1 MRKFCFFL
9 AMLSST
15 VLLAQVS
22 GELVIPSVNHAT
34 TTVTR
39 NDVALANGDLV
50 TSGETLQITH
60 EATPP
65 YYIESENPVTVTL
78 TDAMFEDSKPY
89 DLSFTGQSGWS
100 YSSYW
105 NGHAGWWIYMPSGST
120 LGSKTGTAYLQE
132 NGLTNVAF
140 TWMINQG
147 TSVSNYGKFI
157 LTCSIN
163 GTVVKTHDF
172 TVTGNDY
179 YNFLKDTVSYVGDGN
194 DTIVWK
200 CEKTEGGTLTNNR
213 TFFVGEVEM
222 VGKNYYTVPA
232 PKVQRDF
239 QLIFEV
245 PEQLSLVATVNGSV
259 LLGTSATV
267 HAGDEFHYVYTIAK
281 RGWKFERYTDYGF
294 DPYSYENGWTLS
306 ESNFDSDDK
315 RIITP
320 PNFYLANPAINVQF
334 LDASSALITWDGY
347 GEYKSYRLCVSPTKL
362 SGNPEYWKG
371 LQNLTDTFY
380 VATGLAAGTKY
391 YIHLEATTQ
400 YGEAT
405 EWIIEPFTMREPN
418 DLCMLTIDMQD
429 EYGDGWTGCGIY
441 FIEDG
446 DSTFVTL
453 KGGYTGT
460 ATYNSFGETVQ
471 IVWQLGTYGMS
482 GYPNEVAFTIYDG
495 SHDVLYRMDMPQG
508 QYYSTG
514 DVLFEGV
521 LCEPM
526 CSLTNL
532 AGTAN
537 GTDFNVTWD
546 AEGADSYEVAVL
558 QIINPTQKQLDSAK
572 VSVNTKSYS
581 FEGIQ
586 YHGYN
591 VFVRPVNAKAV
602 PQKWQNILVYEPI
615 PMSET
620 NPEDFAQ
627 EIELSYA
634 HTGNMMEDA
643 ILAEFKGLGTD
654 PLLEAFVLYSFSLE
668 DSTDVFFN
676 VSSETIS
683 NFQFVLMQ
691 DTLPGAPTK
700 MIATGDGS
708 FSIKLKGKF
717 YLILTTTEFGD
728 YSVQLTK
735 AMTPKPITLDFF
747 ESGDFTDADVWHYD
761 YFGETLPAKG
771 FTITP
776 TDTMQVS
783 FSMTTSNQNYGVG
796 YAVFRNN
803 TRLAF
808 NPAYYPWN
816 GELIK
821 DSTYTFIVFC
831 IPGYG
836 GKITDTYSVSI
847 MDRNQPE
854 TPLVPVPIALNDTV
868 TGHFDDA
875 AIWEFPY
882 TGGMVYAKAFSIT
895 LTDTTVV
902 QPFFNTPDWKNSY
915 SGPSHYYLLYKNSIG
930 EDHFAGMIYG
940 ESPNSPSPYPQTFL
954 ADTTYILVICALPQ
968 YGGSATDS
976 FMVAVMDTSLVPEPE
991 QLPAKPIT
999 LDYAEAGDFTDATEA
1014 MFPFT
1019 GEMVPAKAFSITPE
1033 KDIEMQV
1040 TFDSPD
1046 VIYTMGDPSMFWI
1059 LFRDE
1064 VSTDWSHLVTES
1076 APSSSSYTCELDS
1089 GATYYAVIYTLPT
1102 YGGKATDTYT
1112 LRLEDPNTP
1121 TKTILISPDTII
1133 VDAITP
1139 MDYIKERDYNG
1150 KVYEFVLTEDK
1161 AISYSIEY
1169 IGNNPNGVDNLKMFL
1184 CSGGLYNTIGD
1195 EIYTDSPNQ
1204 YTRDIEGDEDGK
1216 HYYFGVLSYDADVYE
1231 YRIVFRATPD
1241 YDQLPVNGEITVNEQ
1256 KQSVWSIED
1265 GFQYGNY
1272 EAYQVALEKGK
1283 HYSFMLHVMEW
1294 AGNAE
1299 GKTEYLDISL
1309 MSPGAH
1315 GSDYHSHVMK
1325 DEDVYLFDTDGWV
1338 VLEYEADS
1346 TVVDTVMFIA
1356 DNISKFLEDSIIY
1369 EFAVEEVTTFMDM
1382 VDIAPIVKNEDLPL
1396 TQTGIFAKN
1405 NKVLP
1410 DDAHEFHSNPQSY
1423 VEEYGAYD
1431 ALARVIRIGAEDT
1444 LFVEFGG
1451 DLDATIQFYDPS
1463 SSDLLKTIDDN
1474 LFSYPYEQGYFVN
1487 ETSDS
1492 ITVIV
1497 VCSFNEVI
1505 LTDVAW
1511 SLRMSTSEKDLE
1523 PVVVTPK
1530 ASEESIT
1537 LYESDGVAE
1546 ALEALSQ
1553 IILTAVDGEDNI
1565 VATLTNNRF
1574 GWDVDV
1580 VGNTASYEFND
1591 LDLPAGFVFAN
1602 PQMWVEVTIIRI
1614 PDLPTGFINTDFDEN
1629 GTAYKIL
1636 RDGQVYIIRDGMV
1649 YTIMGQRV
1657 R

>member
-22 GELVIPSVNHAT
+22 GELVIPSINHASATVSRNGT
-34 TTVTR
+34 TLS
-39 NDVALANGDLV
+39 AGDIV
-50 TSGETLQITH
+50 TSGEELVITY
-60 EATPP
+60 EAEAP
-65 YYIESENPVTVTL
+65 YYIESENPLTVTL
-78 TDAMFEDSKPY
+78 TDEMLETVQLDVVRGSS
-89 DLSFTGQSGWS
+89 DWHQSSNWDNSGYAGWS
-100 YSSYW
+100 VYLPDRG
-105 NGHAGWWIYMPSGST
+105 NLGERHAYAYPET
-120 LGSKTGTAYLQE
+120 TGPTD
-132 NGLTNVAF
+132 VAF
-140 TWMINQG
+140 VWYIDQDD
-147 TSVSNYGKFI
+147 VSKYGKFI
-157 LTCSIN
+157 LTCSVN
-163 GTVVKTHDF
+163 GTVVKTRDF
-172 TVTGNDY
+172 TETANPAG
-179 YNFLKDTVSYVGDGN
+179 NFLKDTVSYVGDGQ
-194 DTIVWK
+194 DTIEWR
-200 CEKTEGGTLTNNR
+200 CEKTEGCDTWGYR
-213 TFFVGEVEM
+213 TFFVGDVKLA
-222 VGKNYYTVPA
+222 GKNYYTIPI

-245 PEQLSLVATVNGSV
+245 PEHLSLTATINGSV

-267 HAGDEFHYVYTIAK
+267 HAGDNLSFVYTTD

-294 DPYSYENGWTLS
+294 DPYSYEDGWTLS

-482 GYPNEVAFTIYDG
+482 GYPDEVAFTIYDG

-602 PQKWQNILVYEPI
+602 PQKWQNILLYEPI
-615 PMSET
+615 PMSAT
-620 NPEDFAQ
+620 NPADFAQ
-627 EIELSYA
+627 EITLSYA

-816 GELIK
+816 GDLIK

-847 MDRNQPE
+847 MDCNKPE

-875 AIWEFPY
+875 AIWKFPY
-882 TGGMVYAKAFSIT
+882 TGKNVYAKAFSIT

-954 ADTTYILVICALPQ
+954 PDTTYILVICALPQ

-999 LDYAEAGDFTDATEA
+999 LDYAEAGDFTDATLWTE
-1014 MFPFT
+1014 PYE
-1019 GEMVPAKAFSITPE
+1019 GIPSYAKAFTITPE
-1033 KDIEMQV
+1033 KDIDMQV

-1046 VIYTMGDPSMFWI
+1046 YQSGGYGPSLYWSVFDSEI
-1059 LFRDE
+1059 SS
-1064 VSTDWSHLVTES
+1064 STSINGAS
-1076 APSSSSYTCELDS
+1076 PSSSSYTCELDS
-1089 GATYYAVIYTLPT
+1089 GKTYIVVIYAITEF
-1102 YGGKATDTYT
+1102 GGKATDTYT

-1184 CSGGLYNTIGD
+1184 CSGGLYNTIGS
-1195 EIYTDSPNQ
+1195 EIYSDSPTQ
-1204 YTRDIEGDEDGK
+1204 YYASIEGNEDGK

-1231 YRIVFRATPD
+1231 YRITFRATPD
-1241 YDQLPVNGEITVNEQ
+1241 YDHLPVNGEITVNEQ

-1299 GKTEYLDISL
+1299 DKTEYLDISL
-1309 MSPGAH
+1309 MRPGAH
-1315 GSDYHSHVMK
+1315 GSDYYSHVMK

-1356 DNISKFLEDSIIY
+1356 DNISKFLEDSITY

-1382 VDIAPIVKNEDLPL
+1382 VDIAPMVKNEDLPL

-1511 SLRMSTSEKDLE
+1511 SLRMSKSEKDLE

-1565 VATLTNNRF
+1565 VATLTNDRF

-1580 VGNTASYEFND
+1580 VGNTAAYEFND

-1657 R
+1657 Q